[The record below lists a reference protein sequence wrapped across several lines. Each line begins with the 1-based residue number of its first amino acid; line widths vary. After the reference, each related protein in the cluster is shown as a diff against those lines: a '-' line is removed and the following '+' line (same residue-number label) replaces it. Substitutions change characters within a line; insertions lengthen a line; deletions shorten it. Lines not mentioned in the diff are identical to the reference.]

1 MSIWRIITPLVLI
14 LVLGCSSHEELPPP
28 DNPFDPGN
36 PDYVSPTVEIIG
48 GPSES
53 EIIDVTTVSFE
64 WQGNESATE
73 YSYQFDGSDWSEW
86 NAGTSTE
93 FDYLD
98 EGHHTFR
105 VQTRSVNGDAQETPT
120 ALGFGVDAVAGPSA
134 LVYPYKHVGNPGD
147 TLIYQIIAEEVL
159 DLFAVECRIE
169 IDDDLELIDIIDGNL
184 QSEWGGNALVIQEI
198 TGQLFSL
205 SMVSS
210 ESTIIAYSGTAEILR
225 IITRI
230 KPTVDT
236 GSEIEA
242 ILFSDIRFINPQ
254 LEAMDIQITRS
265 GWIVLND

>member
-1 MSIWRIITPLVLI
+1 MSVWKIITLVALI

-98 EGHHTFR
+98 EGDHTFK
-105 VQTRSVNGDAQETPT
+105 VQARSVNGDAQATPT
-120 ALGFGVDAVAGPSA
+120 AMGFGVDAVAGPSA

-147 TLIYQIIAEEVL
+147 TLIYHIVAEEVL
-159 DLFAVECRIE
+159 DLFAVECHIE
-169 IDDDLELIDIIDGNL
+169 LGDDLELIEIIDGNL
-184 QSEWGGNALVIQEI
+184 QSEWGGNALVIREI
-198 TGQLFSL
+198 IGQTILL
-205 SMVSS
+205 SIVSVEGTNTSFAGTTSIITLKLRLKETAPQNS
-210 ESTIIAYSGTAEILR
+210 ETTALSISDLQYLNTTLNALNISTIRRG
-225 IITRI
+225 
-230 KPTVDT
+230 
-236 GSEIEA
+236 
-242 ILFSDIRFINPQ
+242 
-254 LEAMDIQITRS
+254 
-265 GWIVLND
+265 VLDVQ